1 MVGLIYFI
9 GILVIIL
16 IVVIWLEYA
25 PEWFTLKKK
34 KSIASALNDVEQS
47 PDEVKTTGIRKT
59 LKPFESATEKYASPK
74 LLRKTRYD
82 LYWGQMGGK
91 YEGWTAVSFLTLRFF
106 IAVCAAVAAT
116 LLIRN
121 PIYIAVSAFV
131 GWQYPMIGLGGVARK
146 TRRQFQ
152 GQLPEYIQL
161 IAAQMAA
168 GVSFDESVRRTSRAE
183 SLPALWM
190 RKVLQMAQGRS
201 LVDQINREAVESQL
215 PELISTGMQLSYL
228 NRGAAQQKLLDDL
241 AAQISSNYTAQ
252 VNIRAEKIGAELVIP
267 MVLFYFL
274 PFMVSI
280 LAVIAFPIL
289 QGLF

>member
-16 IVVIWLEYA
+16 VVVVWLEYA
-25 PEWFTLKKK
+25 PEWFNFKKK
-34 KSIASALNDVEQS
+34 KSIASALNDVEQTQ
-47 PDEVKTTGIRKT
+47 DEVKMTGIRKT
-59 LKPFESATEKYASPK
+59 LKPFEGATEKYASPK

-91 YEGWTAVSFLTLRFF
+91 YEGWTAVSFLTLRIF

-121 PIYIAVSAFV
+121 PIYVAVAAFV

-201 LVDQINREAVESQL
+201 LVDQINREAIESQL

>member
-16 IVVIWLEYA
+16 IVVVWLEYA
-25 PEWFTLKKK
+25 PEWFRFTKKN
-34 KSIASALNDVEQS
+34 SIASALDDVEQT
-47 PDEVKTTGIRKT
+47 PEEIKVTGIRKT
-59 LKPFESATEKYASPK
+59 LRPFEGPTAKYASPK
-74 LLRKTRYD
+74 LLKKTKYD

-91 YEGWTAVSFLTLRFF
+91 YKGWTAVSFLTLRIFV
-106 IAVCAAVAAT
+106 AVCAAVTAT
-116 LLIRN
+116 LLIRH
-121 PIYIAVSAFV
+121 PVYIAVAAFV

-168 GVSFDESVRRTSRAE
+168 GVSFEESVRRTARAE

-190 RKVLQMAQGRS
+190 RNVLQMAQGRD
-201 LVDQINREAVESQL
+201 LVEQINREAVESQL

-280 LAVIAFPIL
+280 LAVIAYPIL

>member
-1 MVGLIYFI
+1 MEGLIYLI

-16 IVVIWLEYA
+16 VVVIWLEYA
-25 PEWFTLKKK
+25 PDWFKIQKK
-34 KSIASALNDVEQS
+34 KSIASALTDVEQT
-47 PDEVKTTGIRKT
+47 PEEVKLTGIRKT
-59 LKPFESATEKYASPK
+59 LKPFEGATEKYASPK
-74 LLRKTRYD
+74 LLRKIKYD

-91 YEGWTAVSFLTLRFF
+91 YVGWTAISFLTLRIF
-106 IAVCAAVAAT
+106 IAVCAAVVAT

-121 PIYIAVSAFV
+121 PIYIAVAAFV

-168 GVSFDESVRRTSRAE
+168 GVSFDQAVQRTSRAE

-190 RKVLQMAQGRS
+190 RNVLQMAQGRS
-201 LVDQINREAVESQL
+201 LVDQINREAIESQL

-267 MVLFYFL
+267 MVIFYFL